1 MELPRFE
8 TPSTLPTNTFYCQ
21 ESALDVFLLLIYTAR
36 IIKFLQTTPYTLQP
50 TPFIMLAI
58 KLSRFGKKKQ
68 PTYRVIVLE
77 KTKDPWGDYLENL
90 GTYNPKV
97 QPKVIQLN
105 AERIK
110 YWLSKGAQPTP
121 TVWNLLVSN
130 NIIQA
135 KKKSVS
141 RMSKER
147 AARLA
152 AEKLAEEKSKAEVK
166 TEAPAAA

>member
-1 MELPRFE
+1 MV
-8 TPSTLPTNTFYCQ
+8 TSQ
-21 ESALDVFLLLIYTAR
+21 VLDVFLLLIYTAR
-36 IIKFLQTTPYTLQP
+36 IIISLVQATSTYL
-50 TPFIMLAI
+50 MLAI

-90 GTYNPKV
+90 GTYNPKA

-135 KKKSVS
+135 KKKAVS

-147 AARLA
+147 AAKIA
-152 AEKLAEEKSKAEVK
+152 AEKAKAEPK
-166 TEAPAAA
+166 AEAPAAA